1 MSGTGRL
8 KMIVAIIPA
17 RGGSKGIP
25 RKNITTCAGKPLIS
39 WTIERALESELLDKI
54 YVSTED
60 KEIARISRKFGSE
73 VLKRPPELAED
84 TTLIV
89 DVLKHHLEND
99 IPNAKTIVL
108 LQPTSPV
115 RDEGL
120 IDFCIE
126 QYKNQTYDS
135 VATGFDVLLSEYGST
150 MSRRQDM
157 QGYFHD
163 DGNCYVINK
172 NLILQGKLF
181 NENHLGIYYQ
191 DAQAEK
197 EQSVEIDCLFDLWL
211 CEQILLKR
219 EKEKCQPSM
228 P

>member
-1 MSGTGRL
+1 
-8 KMIVAIIPA
+8 MIVAVIPA
-17 RGGSKGIP
+17 RGGSKGIH
-25 RKNITTCAGKPLIS
+25 RKNITPCANKPLIA
-39 WTIERALESELLDKI
+39 WTIESALKSKLLDKI

-60 KEIARISRKFGSE
+60 REIARISRKFGAE
-73 VLKRPPELAED
+73 VLKRPENLAQDE
-84 TTLIV
+84 TLIV
-89 DVLKHHLEND
+89 DVLKHHLEHD

-126 QYKNQTYDS
+126 RYKESTADS
-135 VATGFDVLLSEYGST
+135 LATGFDVLLSEYGST

-157 QGYFHD
+157 EGYFHD
-163 DGNCYVINK
+163 DGNLYCINK

-181 NENHLGIYYQ
+181 SEDPEKRLNIYYQ
-191 DAQAEK
+191 DLQSEK
-197 EQSVEIDCLFDLWL
+197 EQSIEIDCLFDLWL

-219 EKEKCQPSM
+219 EKEKCQP
-228 P
+228 